1 MVTEKSTKPSKDNI
15 EALKSEVASFAS
27 SLGLASSTSSY
38 TGFNDTDFRNPKP
51 KPKPKPKQNQ
61 NEDKPPPP
69 SQKPHLDKKT
79 SNKPPTFRKKND
91 KSQKPISKPTPKPPI
106 LSLDAGDD
114 DKNSNITRKFD
125 KYKNLPKLPLVKAG
139 AVGVWHVDLMELE
152 NKVLGEESKGKL
164 EVKMGVG
171 EWKSFVEKKRELGE
185 RLMWQYG
192 KDYEQGRGQ
201 KGDIKMLLATQRS
214 GTNAD
219 KVSAFSVLIGDN
231 PVGNLRSLDALLG
244 ILLDFNAVFMFLFLF
259 FFNVFLSCFL
269 LAFVIGFQ

>member
-1 MVTEKSTKPSKDNI
+1 
-15 EALKSEVASFAS
+15 
-27 SLGLASSTSSY
+27 
-38 TGFNDTDFRNPKP
+38 
-51 KPKPKPKQNQ
+51 
-61 NEDKPPPP
+61 
-69 SQKPHLDKKT
+69 
-79 SNKPPTFRKKND
+79 
-91 KSQKPISKPTPKPPI
+91 
-106 LSLDAGDD
+106 
-114 DKNSNITRKFD
+114 
-125 KYKNLPKLPLVKAG
+125 VKAG